1 MQARLTARDGAPR
14 VWCGASHLGSALC
27 QTVTRLV
34 CPARNDRAGRR
45 SPAESFEIPHLVTP
59 PRERGLALPEQSPGL
74 SIVPLP
80 LYSIERPPS
89 TVIVSQLTCRYCGEN
104 VNFTFNL
111 RSAFFD
117 RLAEGTPILFDGGM
131 GTQLHA
137 HGAPLTRCFDEL
149 NLLQPDLVQAVHR
162 AYIAAG
168 AEVIETNTFAANRV
182 ALAAYGLEQRVRD
195 VNFRGVR
202 IAREAREVSGEPV
215 FLAGSV
221 SSIGQPLAPIG
232 TIAPEEARAIF
243 VEQIEALLEAGVDLL
258 VLETFSS
265 PLELAE
271 AVLAARSVSADLPI
285 IAQVSVHEEGRTLA
299 GATPAE
305 VVDILDA
312 LSVDALGVNCG
323 VGPQTALDAIH
334 QMRPLTRTPLSAM
347 PNAGH
352 PTTQGGRQIYVSTPE
367 YFADYA
373 RRFAEAGVAIIGGC
387 CGTTPAHIAAMR
399 AVLPR
404 GGSAPTTTVSVAE
417 VARQRVEESA
427 PPQPPAEASS
437 PLARKLRAGEF
448 IISVEVDP
456 PRGTNPTKMLQGAA
470 LLKEAGV
477 DCVDIG
483 DSPMA
488 RVRMSCI
495 AFAALCEQ
503 RVGVETLIHFTTR
516 DRNLMALQ
524 SELLGAHA
532 LGIHNVIALTG
543 DPPQMGGYPS
553 ATGVW
558 DVKSPGF
565 IRIIKQLN
573 QGVDW
578 AGNSIGKPTNFLV
591 ACAVNPMAEDLE
603 YELDWYYQKVEA
615 GADFAIT
622 QPLYN
627 LDQLDRFFSRVPHP
641 AIPTVVEIMPLQ
653 SYRHAEFC
661 HNELAGVVIPEEHLA
676 RMKQAGE
683 RGIEVGFELAHQFL
697 LDVFDRVN
705 GVLFVPSFHRYEMV
719 AELVRETGRLRDRAR
734 VRVGAS

>member
-1 MQARLTARDGAPR
+1 L
-14 VWCGASHLGSALC
+14 H
-27 QTVTRLV
+27 
-34 CPARNDRAGRR
+34 
-45 SPAESFEIPHLVTP
+45 
-59 PRERGLALPEQSPGL
+59 
-74 SIVPLP
+74 
-80 LYSIERPPS
+80 
-89 TVIVSQLTCRYCGEN
+89 
-104 VNFTFNL
+104 
-111 RSAFFD
+111 

-149 NLLQPDLVQAVHR
+149 NLLQPDLVQSVHR

-182 ALAAYGLEQRVRD
+182 ALSAYGLEQRVRD
-195 VNFRGVR
+195 VNFRGVK

-265 PLELAE
+265 PMELLE

-285 IAQVSVHEEGRTLA
+285 IAQVSVHEEGKTLA
-299 GATPAE
+299 GATPAD
-305 VVDILDA
+305 VVDVLDA
-312 LSVDALGVNCG
+312 LRVDALGVNCG
-323 VGPQTALDAIH
+323 VGPQTALDAIQ
-334 QMRPLTRTPLSAM
+334 QMQPLTRTPLSAM

-367 YFADYA
+367 YFAEYA
-373 RRFAEAGVAIIGGC
+373 RRFAEAGVSIIGGC

-399 AVLPR
+399 AALPR
-404 GGSAPTTTVSVAE
+404 SRSAPAAVSVAE
-417 VARQRVEESA
+417 VARPRVEDTA
-427 PPQPPAEASS
+427 PPEPPAETSS
-437 PLARKLRAGEF
+437 PLARKVRAGEF

-456 PRGTNPTKMLQGAA
+456 PRGTNPNKMLQGAA

-503 RVGVETLIHFTTR
+503 RIGVETLIHFTTR

-532 LGIHNVIALTG
+532 LGIRNVIALTG

-578 AGNSIGKPTNFLV
+578 AGNSIGRPTNFLI
-591 ACAVNPMAEDLE
+591 ACAVNPMADDLD

-627 LDQLDRFFSRVPHP
+627 LEQLDRFFSRVPHP
-641 AIPTVVEIMPLQ
+641 TIPTVVEIMPLQ

-676 RMKQAGE
+676 RMKEAGE

-697 LDVFDRVN
+697 LDVSDRVD

-719 AELVRETGRLRDRAR
+719 AELVRETRRVRERAR
-734 VRVGAS
+734 VQVGTN

>member
-1 MQARLTARDGAPR
+1 
-14 VWCGASHLGSALC
+14 
-27 QTVTRLV
+27 
-34 CPARNDRAGRR
+34 
-45 SPAESFEIPHLVTP
+45 
-59 PRERGLALPEQSPGL
+59 
-74 SIVPLP
+74 
-80 LYSIERPPS
+80 
-89 TVIVSQLTCRYCGEN
+89 
-104 VNFTFNL
+104 
-111 RSAFFD
+111 
-117 RLAEGTPILFDGGM
+117 M
-131 GTQLHA
+131 GTQLYA
-137 HGAPLTRCFDEL
+137 HGVSYQRSFDEL
-149 NLLQPDLVQAVHR
+149 NLLQPDLVQSIHR

-168 AEVIETNTFAANRV
+168 AEVIETNTFSANRV
-182 ALAAYGLEQRVRD
+182 ALAAYGLEKRVRD
-195 VNFRGVR
+195 VNFRGVK
-202 IAREAREVSGEPV
+202 IAREAREVSGESV

-221 SSIGQPLAPIG
+221 SSIGQPLAPVG
-232 TIAPEEARAIF
+232 TIAPEEAREIF

-265 PLELAE
+265 PIELRE
-271 AVLAARSVSADLPI
+271 AVKAARSVSADLPI
-285 IAQVSVHEEGRTLA
+285 VAEVSMHEDGKTLA
-299 GATPAE
+299 GATPDSIVALLDE
-305 VVDILDA
+305 LRVD
-312 LSVDALGVNCG
+312 VLGVNCG
-323 VGPQTALDAIH
+323 VGPQTALDAI
-334 QMRPLTRTPLSAM
+334 QRIRPLTRTPLSAM

-373 RRFAEAGVAIIGGC
+373 RRFAEAGASIIGGC
-387 CGTTPAHIAAMR
+387 CGTTPSHIAAMR
-399 AVLPR
+399 
-404 GGSAPTTTVSVAE
+404 SAFGRNGRASVAAT
-417 VARQRVEESA
+417 VAVVSTEPRVDESA
-427 PPQPPAEASS
+427 TPSEPTPSDDSDS
-437 PLARKLRAGEF
+437 PLARKVKAREF

-456 PRGTNPTKMLQGAA
+456 PRGLNPNKMLQGAA

-477 DCVDIG
+477 DCVDVG

-495 AFAALCEQ
+495 AFAALCQQ

-532 LGIHNVIALTG
+532 LGIRNVIALTG

-578 AGNSIGKPTNFLV
+578 AGNSIGRPTNFLV

-627 LDQLDRFFSRVPHP
+627 LEQLDRFFDRVPNP
-641 AIPTVVEIMPLQ
+641 TIPTVVEIMPLQ

-676 RMKQAGE
+676 KMKQAGE

-697 LDVFDRVN
+697 LDVFDRVD

-734 VRVGAS
+734 VQVGAS

>member
-1 MQARLTARDGAPR
+1 M
-14 VWCGASHLGSALC
+14 H
-27 QTVTRLV
+27 
-34 CPARNDRAGRR
+34 
-45 SPAESFEIPHLVTP
+45 
-59 PRERGLALPEQSPGL
+59 RG
-74 SIVPLP
+74 
-80 LYSIERPPS
+80 
-89 TVIVSQLTCRYCGEN
+89 
-104 VNFTFNL
+104 
-111 RSAFFD
+111 
-117 RLAEGTPILFDGGM
+117 
-131 GTQLHA
+131 
-137 HGAPLTRCFDEL
+137 
-149 NLLQPDLVQAVHR
+149 
-162 AYIAAG
+162 YIAAG
-168 AEVIETNTFAANRV
+168 AEVIETNTFAANRI
-182 ALAAYGLEQRVRD
+182 ALAAYGLERRVRD
-195 VNFRGVR
+195 VNFRGVK

-232 TIAPEEARAIF
+232 TITPEEARAIF

-265 PLELAE
+265 PMELRE

-285 IAQVSVHEEGRTLA
+285 IAQVSVHEEGKTLA

-305 VVDILDA
+305 VVGVLDA
-312 LSVDALGVNCG
+312 LHVDALGVNCG

-373 RRFAEAGVAIIGGC
+373 RRFADAGVAIIGGC

-399 AVLPR
+399 VALPR
-404 GGSAPTTTVSVAE
+404 GGSAPSSVSVAE
-417 VARQRVEESA
+417 VARQRVDDST
-427 PPQPPAEASS
+427 PPEPPAEAGS
-437 PLARKLRAGEF
+437 PLARKVRAGEF

-503 RVGVETLIHFTTR
+503 RIGVETLIHFTTR

-532 LGIHNVIALTG
+532 LGIRNVIALTG

-578 AGNSIGKPTNFLV
+578 AGNSIGRPTNFLV

-627 LDQLDRFFSRVPHP
+627 LEQLDRFFDRVPNP
-641 AIPTVVEIMPLQ
+641 TIPTVVEIMPLQ

-676 RMKQAGE
+676 KMKQAGE

-697 LDVFDRVN
+697 LDVFDRVD

-734 VRVGAS
+734 VQVGAS